1 MWMEDLL
8 LNFWQIFMYVPFV
21 DKGGGGEKLTSQLV
35 NE

>member
-8 LNFWQIFMYVPFV
+8 LNFWQILMYVSFV
-21 DKGGGGEKLTSQLV
+21 DKGGGELTSQLV